1 MWIRCL
7 LRFSFQKM
15 CFAVK
20 RGTNLDEIALK
31 LCDIQGRL
39 FELSANQKYD
49 SIKFI
54 RVFMNSDV
62 SRALDSKYNRMQW
75 AGEEYLLE
83 EVVDNAGNK
92 VSVGGEVFSKDVLYW
107 IGYIYR
113 YWHYYSGEDSK
124 KIYKQAPVEVMKRNY
139 MMFHTMDPVLAIEDL
154 KKIYNQKK

>member
-1 MWIRCL
+1 M
-7 LRFSFQKM
+7 
-15 CFAVK
+15 
-20 RGTNLDEIALK
+20 DEIALK

-75 AGEEYLLE
+75 AGEEYLLD
-83 EVVDNAGNK
+83 EVIGNAK
-92 VSVGGEVFSKDVLYW
+92 TERLIGGEVFSKDVLYW

-113 YWHYYSGEDSK
+113 YWH
-124 KIYKQAPVEVMKRNY
+124 
-139 MMFHTMDPVLAIEDL
+139 
-154 KKIYNQKK
+154 

>member
-1 MWIRCL
+1 M
-7 LRFSFQKM
+7 
-15 CFAVK
+15 
-20 RGTNLDEIALK
+20 DEIALK

-113 YWHYYSGEDSK
+113 YWHYYSCEDSK
-124 KIYKQAPVEVMKRNY
+124 KIYKQASVEVMKRNY

>member
-1 MWIRCL
+1 
-7 LRFSFQKM
+7 M

-75 AGEEYLLE
+75 AGENISWRKL
-83 EVVDNAGNK
+83 
-92 VSVGGEVFSKDVLYW
+92 W
-107 IGYIYR
+107 I
-113 YWHYYSGEDSK
+113 
-124 KIYKQAPVEVMKRNY
+124 M
-139 MMFHTMDPVLAIEDL
+139 LAIKCRLAE
-154 KKIYNQKK
+154 KYFQKMSCIGLATFIVIGITTAVRIAKRYTNKHRSKL